1 MSMQI
6 WDMFYDIISI
16 SIYRSTIFAI
26 SMLYALEVTL
36 VSTTC
41 IFARPAMK
49 KDVQTTGN
57 EDTGDDEGDFMP
69 PAKKPRPSLPNIL
82 KK

>member
-6 WDMFYDIISI
+6 WYMFYDIISI
-16 SIYRSTIFAI
+16 SIYCSTIFAI

-49 KDVQTTGN
+49 KIDRTAGN
-57 EDTGDDEGDFMP
+57 EDTGDDEGDFH
-69 PAKKPRPSLPNIL
+69 APNQEASMDKSDIMR
-82 KK
+82 